1 MIMLELAVFCIVAL
15 LTWRIIR
22 SNYNQLAHYLNAGMD
37 NEAITHE
44 SQLERLLV
52 AAARYYDERKWVA
65 AEKAYLKVLK
75 LDHKNILAYRRLGMV
90 YSHLHNYEDAAECFS
105 LVAKAQNTASDWQ
118 NLATVLYREKHYAQ
132 AIEAMERANDLE
144 ISVNRL
150 LALAKL
156 YEATN
161 KVEKMREVL
170 HTAQQLDPDSAAVKK
185 QAARLVA

>member
-1 MIMLELAVFCIVAL
+1 MFELLAFSIVAL

-22 SNYNQLAHYLNAGMD
+22 SNYNQFAHYLNAGMD

-44 SQLERLLV
+44 SQLERLLA

-90 YSHLHNYEDAAECFS
+90 YSHLHNYEDAAECFE

-118 NLATVLYREKHYAQ
+118 NLATVLYREKRYER
-132 AIEAMERANDLE
+132 AIEVMEKANTLE
-144 ISVNRL
+144 VSTSRL
-150 LALAKL
+150 LALVKL
-156 YEATN
+156 YEVTGQTSKAG
-161 KVEKMREVL
+161 EVL
-170 HTAQQLDPDSAAVKK
+170 QAAQQFDPDSAAVKK
-185 QAARLVA
+185 QAARFAA

>member
-1 MIMLELAVFCIVAL
+1 MFELLAFSIVAL

-22 SNYNQLAHYLNAGMD
+22 SNYNQFAHYLNAGMD

-44 SQLERLLV
+44 SQLERLLA

-90 YSHLHNYEDAAECFS
+90 YSHLHNYEDAAECFE

-118 NLATVLYREKHYAQ
+118 NLATVLYREKQYER
-132 AIEAMERANDLE
+132 AIEVMEKANALE
-144 ISVNRL
+144 VSTSRL

-156 YEATN
+156 YEVTGQTRKAGDA
-161 KVEKMREVL
+161 L
-170 HTAQQLDPDSAAVKK
+170 QAAQQLDPDSAAVKK
-185 QAARLVA
+185 QAARFAA